1 MQIPLRLGRPIDDRD
16 QHGAGAV
23 AVVVSD
29 LFANTQFPDE
39 NPIGRHI
46 RLGGRAPQDLEIVG
60 VASSV
65 RYGGVKRNVQPVVY
79 LPYARIEFPP
89 LRQMTYALRTDGDP
103 LRYVSAVRGIVQ
115 AVGPRVPVTNIKTQV
130 AEIEQTINQEI
141 VFARLCSAFAT
152 LALVIACVGLYGTM
166 TYAVARRTN
175 DIGIRVALGARQGAV
190 VWMVLREACV
200 LTALGLT
207 ISVPV
212 ALMSSQLVESFLFN
226 MKPNDP
232 GALMTAVAILVV
244 AGLMAG
250 YVPAWKAS
258 RISPMIAIRQD

>member
-1 MQIPLRLGRPIDDRD
+1 
-16 QHGAGAV
+16 
-23 AVVVSD
+23 
-29 LFANTQFPDE
+29 
-39 NPIGRHI
+39 
-46 RLGGRAPQDLEIVG
+46 
-60 VASSV
+60 
-65 RYGGVKRNVQPVVY
+65 
-79 LPYARIEFPP
+79 
-89 LRQMTYALRTDGDP
+89 MTYALRTDGDP
-103 LRYVSAVRGIVQ
+103 LRYVSAVRQIVQ
-115 AVGPRVPVTNIKTQV
+115 ATGPRVPVTNVKTQV

-141 VFARLCSAFAT
+141 VFARLCSAFAI

-175 DIGIRVALGARQGAV
+175 DIGIRVALGARRGTV

-212 ALMSSQLVESFLFN
+212 ALARSHLVESFLFN
-226 MKPNDP
+226 MEPNDP
-232 GALMTAVAILVV
+232 AAMLTAVAILVI

-250 YVPAWKAS
+250 YVPAWRAS